1 MDRTVTLEGK
11 EMTLRANA
19 LLPRKYRFKFGR
31 DIMQDM
37 QKLTATEENPDID
50 ISIFENL
57 AWLMF
62 KSAGEDVGES
72 PEEWLESLDDM
83 FSVYMIIPNV
93 VELWSENNK
102 TTSVPAKK

>member
-1 MDRTVTLEGK
+1 MDRKVTLEGR

-19 LLPRKYRFKFGR
+19 LLPRKYRAFFGR
-31 DIMQDM
+31 DIMRDM
-37 QKLTATEENPDID
+37 QALTAGDDDPEID
-50 ISIFENL
+50 MSVFENI

-62 KSAGEDVGES
+62 KTAGEDVGDS
-72 PEEWLESLDDM
+72 PEEWLATVDDM
-83 FSVYMIIPNV
+83 FSVYMIIPDV